1 MSYKGTHKLGLFLTS
16 LGKFWLVW
24 VSLCQI
30 LILMVIF
37 SHILVLLVAF
47 VYVHVVS
54 KSYKERSIMVSLRLS
69 VKFSENSS
77 IAHALILRPLS
88 HQHLTE
94 QHSSCFIIFCILSL
108 NLLYLSIYIS
118 RVWVLWLDR
127 YVGWVSL
134 SSICCIYLSKY
145 LQYKDG
151 DWTYMLDG
159 SAYYLSVVSIYL
171 YI

>member
-1 MSYKGTHKLGLFLTS
+1 MS
-16 LGKFWLVW
+16 LGQFMPDFDTDANFQAHFGVIGSICSCSWCFPELQRKVNYGQFEAV
-24 VSLCQI
+24 CQI
-30 LILMVIF
+30 F
-37 SHILVLLVAF
+37 RKQF
-47 VYVHVVS
+47 
-54 KSYKERSIMVSLRLS
+54 
-69 VKFSENSS
+69 N
-77 IAHALILRPLS
+77 ALILRPLS

-108 NLLYLSIYIS
+108 YLLYLSIYIS